1 MAMMTAVNV
10 AKAAA
15 ALALSILI
23 ARVVPPG
30 EYGLVA
36 LAVAV
41 MALLMLLTDL
51 GLASAIV
58 RHPEL
63 DKLQAGSAVGL
74 LAVAGLLAGLVLVAL
89 AVPLEAALHMPKLAD
104 VMIGF
109 GGVAALST
117 WATAPRA
124 LLERR
129 LAYGRVSALEGVALA
144 AGLLAFA
151 AGVRLGMGILALVA
165 FHFTL
170 QFLRAVGFTVLA
182 RQHYSIGLSFSR
194 ISELARVGGWV
205 FLTNLLSYS
214 ARNVDRMLIAAVLGA
229 SSLGLYAF
237 AYQFMT
243 VPLVL
248 ITWPASGVLLAAL
261 SRIPTGSPDRP
272 AVVSAM
278 FTVTALI
285 TFPLMAFFAFGLHFP
300 IEAFFGDRWSGAAEI
315 IAMMSAAGA
324 AQSLAAYNGAVLVS
338 MGAVRLNFRLAL
350 LNGLGLTA
358 VFALTVNFGI
368 IIMTASYVIAALC
381 IYCVLIV
388 ASCRAVG
395 IGPRVF
401 FGSMAPGAVATVA
414 GLAAV
419 AATVGFDSGSLREW
433 LSCAAIYGLSAAL
446 SIGLTRHALRSA
458 LRALRRG
465 APTALTLKEH
475 SLG

>member
-1 MAMMTAVNV
+1 MMMAVNV

-30 EYGLVA
+30 EYALVA
-36 LAVAV
+36 FAVAL

-74 LAVAGLLAGLVLVAL
+74 LGVAGAVAGLVLVAL
-89 AVPLEAALHMPKLAD
+89 ARPLEVALAMPRLAD

-109 GGVAALST
+109 GAVAALST

-129 LAYGRVSALEGVALA
+129 MAYGHVSAMETIALA

-151 AGVRLGMGILALVA
+151 AGVRLGLGILALVA
-165 FHFTL
+165 FHLAL

-182 RQHYSIGLSFSR
+182 RSDFAVGLSFSR
-194 ISELARVGGWV
+194 IRELARVGGWV

-261 SRIPTGSPDRP
+261 SRMPAASPDR
-272 AVVSAM
+272 AALVSAM
-278 FTVTALI
+278 FTVTGVV
-285 TFPLMAFFAFGLHFP
+285 TFPLMAFFAFGLRFP
-300 IEAFFGDRWSGAAEI
+300 IEAFFGDRWGGAADL
-315 IAMMSAAGA
+315 IALMSAAGA

-338 MGAVRLNFRLAL
+338 AGAVRLNFGLGL
-350 LNGLGLTA
+350 LNGLGITA
-358 VFALTVNFGI
+358 VFALTVGFGI
-368 IIMTASYVIAALC
+368 EFMTASYVAVAIC
-381 IYCVLIV
+381 IYAVLV
-388 ASCRAVG
+388 AVSCRAVG
-395 IGPRVF
+395 IGVARF
-401 FGSMAPGAVATVA
+401 AASMAPGAVAIAA
-414 GLAAV
+414 GAGAV
-419 AATVGFDSGSLREW
+419 AATMGFSIDSMQEW
-433 LSCAAIYGLSAAL
+433 VACTSIYGAAAVLSL
-446 SIGLTRHALRSA
+446 GLTHRELRSA
-458 LRALRRG
+458 LRALRRV
-465 APTALTLKEH
+465 APAMSSAGKP
-475 SLG
+475 SFG

>member
-1 MAMMTAVNV
+1 MMTAVNV

-89 AVPLEAALHMPKLAD
+89 AMPLEAALHMPKLAD

-151 AGVRLGMGILALVA
+151 AGVRLGMGVLALVA

-261 SRIPTGSPDRP
+261 SRLPAGSLDRP
-272 AVVSAM
+272 ATICAV
-278 FTVTALI
+278 FTITALV
-285 TFPLMAFFAFGLHFP
+285 TFPLMTFFIFGLSFP
-300 IEAFFGDRWSGAAEI
+300 IEVMFGDRWSGASDL
-315 IAMMSAAGA
+315 IALMAVAGA
-324 AQSLAAYNGAVLVS
+324 AQAISSYNGAVLIS
-338 MGAVRLNFRLAL
+338 MGAVRLNFCLGL
-350 LNGLGLTA
+350 LNGLFITA
-358 VFALTVNFGI
+358 VFASTVQFGI
-368 IIMTASYVIAALC
+368 RSMTLSYVGASVVMSIL
-381 IYCVLIV
+381 LIFV
-388 ASCRAVG
+388 SCRVAG
-395 IGPRVF
+395 IGLARFVI
-401 FGSMAPGAVATVA
+401 SLLPGVGASLVGVCAVAMTV
-414 GLAAV
+414 GLAPSTPDIWLRGVAV
-419 AATVGFDSGSLREW
+419 YLLATSSTLLISG
-433 LSCAAIYGLSAAL
+433 
-446 SIGLTRHALRSA
+446 RH
-458 LRALRRG
+458 LRRTTSVLG
-465 APTALTLKEH
+465 RL
-475 SLG
+475 SLVGSA